1 MKNLQNL
8 DGNQLAK
15 LVNELDLQGDY
26 EEAILVE
33 TIMDFRYETSYKN
46 ELLNNN

>member
-1 MKNLQNL
+1 MQNLQNL
-8 DGNQLAK
+8 DGNQLA
-15 LVNELDLQGDY
+15 ELLNKFDLQGRED
-26 EEAILVE
+26 EAILVE